1 MMTAMLSCS
10 ESQEWG
16 RKMGAMK
23 ELFGEISTCTYQI
36 GQMLN
41 QASESG
47 DIEQLTDALRS
58 AITNSALTLAFIAEL
73 ESK

>member
-1 MMTAMLSCS
+1 MA
-10 ESQEWG
+10 
-16 RKMGAMK
+16 AMK

-36 GQMLN
+36 GVMLN

-47 DIEQLTDALRS
+47 DIEEMRTALRS

-73 ESK
+73 ESE

>member
-1 MMTAMLSCS
+1 
-10 ESQEWG
+10 
-16 RKMGAMK
+16 MGAMK
-23 ELFGEISTCTYQI
+23 ELFNEITTNTYQI

-47 DIEQLTDALRS
+47 DIEEVTSALRS

-73 ESK
+73 EN

>member
-1 MMTAMLSCS
+1 MS
-10 ESQEWG
+10 
-16 RKMGAMK
+16 AMK
-23 ELFGEISTCTYQI
+23 ELFSNITTCTYEI

-47 DIEQLTDALRS
+47 DIEELTDALRS

>member
-1 MMTAMLSCS
+1 MA
-10 ESQEWG
+10 
-16 RKMGAMK
+16 AMK
-23 ELFGEISTCTYQI
+23 ELFSEITTNTYQI

-47 DIEQLTDALRS
+47 DIEELTNALRS

-73 ESK
+73 EN

>member
-1 MMTAMLSCS
+1 
-10 ESQEWG
+10 
-16 RKMGAMK
+16 MGAMK
-23 ELFGEISTCTYQI
+23 ELFSEITTNTYQI

-47 DIEQLTDALRS
+47 DIEELTNALRS

-73 ESK
+73 EN